1 MKSILIKRTKYGYIS
16 ETLENDSNY
25 KLEILA
31 DWLLDDVRNHSDS
44 WIEWLNND
52 NYEDTDS
59 NATWLEKEITP
70 QCDQEIIFGSLAHMI
85 NNTKKGVYKVLEGD
99 ILRIS
104 KERVIELLNSWEQL
118 LKTRPKQIM
127 ITEED
132 GIYKMFEIQ

>member
-1 MKSILIKRTKYGYIS
+1 MKNILINKTQYGYTS

-59 NATWLEKEITP
+59 NATWLEKETSP
-70 QCDQEIIFGSLAHMI
+70 QGDQEIIFGSLAHMI
-85 NNTKKGVYKVLEGD
+85 NNTKKGVYKVKESD
-99 ILRIS
+99 VLRIS
-104 KERVIELLNSWEQL
+104 KENVIEIL
-118 LKTRPKQIM
+118 RP
-127 ITEED
+127 
-132 GIYKMFEIQ
+132 GSNY